1 MRTSAEDQ
9 AILLRSL
16 ETRRREILR
25 ELAGINRQIAETEE
39 QRDHLEEQLQALSHA
54 QSNAA

>member
-1 MRTSAEDQ
+1 MRAAAEEQ
-9 AILLRSL
+9 AILLQSL

-25 ELAGINRQIAETEE
+25 ELASVTRQIADTAK
-39 QRDHLEEQLQALSHA
+39 QRDHLEERLQAHT